1 MTDSVGWSVGL
12 LVCRLV
18 GRLEDTF
25 DFFTLEDAHL
35 PEMTL
40 DDL

>member
-1 MTDSVGWSVGL
+1 MTDSVRRLVDRSVG
-12 LVCRLV
+12 RS
-18 GRLEDTF
+18 EDTF